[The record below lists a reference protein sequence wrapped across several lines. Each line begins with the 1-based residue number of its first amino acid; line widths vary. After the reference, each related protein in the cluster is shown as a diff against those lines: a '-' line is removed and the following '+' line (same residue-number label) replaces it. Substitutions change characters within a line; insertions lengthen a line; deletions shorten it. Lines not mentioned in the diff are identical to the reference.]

1 MVSLMKGRVAFGSNE
16 IGYEVKF
23 SKRKSLGIKVYPT
36 GDVEVLAPIDTSSE
50 AIEQRV
56 LRRAQW
62 IVRQQNYFK
71 ELGERSPEKRFI
83 SGESHYYLGRQFLLR
98 VEEGKPNSVRYK
110 GRYFEV
116 ICTPTS
122 KAKKLMKAW
131 YKSHA
136 KIKFAEFAEPIIARF
151 EKYGV
156 APSSLYIQEM
166 ENRWGSCTSKGKII
180 LNTQLIKAPRPCIEY
195 VITHEL
201 CHLLHPDH
209 TKAFWD
215 LLQKEMPDWERWKDK
230 LERFML

>member
-1 MVSLMKGRVAFGSNE
+1 MKGRVAFGSNE

-83 SGESHYYLGRQFLLR
+83 SGESHYYLGRQFLLH

-166 ENRWGSCTSKGKII
+166 ENRWGSCTPKGKII
-180 LNTQLIKAPRPCIEY
+180 LNTQLIRAPRPCIEY

-209 TKAFWD
+209 TKAFWE
-215 LLQKEMPDWERWKDK
+215 LLQKEMPDWERWKNK

>member
-1 MVSLMKGRVAFGSNE
+1 MKGRVAFGSNE

-23 SKRKSLGIKVYPT
+23 SKRKTLGIKVHPT
-36 GDVEVLAPIDTSSE
+36 GDVEVLAPIDASGE

-71 ELGERSPEKRFI
+71 ELGERSPDKRFI

-116 ICTPTS
+116 ICTPKS
-122 KAKKLMKAW
+122 KAKELMKEW
-131 YKSHA
+131 YRIHA
-136 KIKFAEFAEPIIARF
+136 KCKFAEYAEPIIARF

-156 APSSLYIQEM
+156 TPTSLYIQEM
-166 ENRWGSCTSKGKII
+166 ENRWGSCTPKGKII
-180 LNTQLIKAPRPCIEY
+180 LNTRLIMAPRPCIEY

-215 LLQKEMPDWERWKDK
+215 LLQKEMPDWERWKNK

>member
-1 MVSLMKGRVAFGSNE
+1 MEGKILFGSHE
-16 IGYEVKF
+16 IVFSVKF
-23 SKRKSLGIKVYPT
+23 ANRKTLGIKVYPT
-36 GDVEVLAPIDTSSE
+36 GNVEVLAPIDT
-50 AIEQRV
+50 AIEEIKQRV
-56 LRRAQW
+56 SRRANW
-62 IVRQQNYFK
+62 IIKQQNYFK

-98 VEEGKPNSVRYK
+98 IEEGKPNSVRYK

-116 ICTPTS
+116 ICTPKS
-122 KAKKLMKAW
+122 KAKELMKEW

-136 KIKFAEFAEPIIARF
+136 KIKFAEYAEPIIARF
-151 EKYGV
+151 AKYGV
-156 APSSLYIQEM
+156 APLSLYIQEM
-166 ENRWGSCTSKGKII
+166 ENRWGSCTPKGKII

>member
-1 MVSLMKGRVAFGSNE
+1 MKGRVAFGSNE

-23 SKRKSLGIKVYPT
+23 SKRKTLGIKVHPT

-116 ICTPTS
+116 ICTPKS
-122 KAKKLMKAW
+122 KAKELMKEW
-131 YKSHA
+131 YRIHA
-136 KIKFAEFAEPIIARF
+136 KCNFVEYAEPIIARF

-156 APSSLYIQEM
+156 TPTSLYIQEM
-166 ENRWGSCTSKGKII
+166 ENRWGSCTPKGKII
-180 LNTQLIKAPRPCIEY
+180 LNTRLIMAPRPCIEY

-209 TKAFWD
+209 TKAFWE
-215 LLQKEMPDWERWKDK
+215 LLQKEMPDWERWKNK

>member
-1 MVSLMKGRVAFGSNE
+1 MESKVILGSHE
-16 IGYEVKF
+16 IVFSVKF
-23 SKRKSLGIKVYPT
+23 SNRKTLGIKVYPA
-36 GDVEVLAPIDTSSE
+36 GNVEVLAPVDTTIE

-56 LRRAQW
+56 LKRIQW
-62 IVRQQNYFK
+62 ILRQQAYFK
-71 ELGERSPEKRFI
+71 QLGEHSPEKRYI

-116 ICTPTS
+116 ICTPKS
-122 KAKKLMKAW
+122 KAKELMKEW
-131 YKSHA
+131 YRIHA
-136 KIKFAEFAEPIIARF
+136 KDKFAEYAEPIIARF
-151 EKYGV
+151 AKYGV
-156 APSSLYIQEM
+156 APTSLHIQEM
-166 ENRWGSCTSKGKII
+166 ENRWGSCTPKGKII

-209 TKAFWD
+209 TKAFWE
-215 LLQKEMPDWERWKDK
+215 LLQKEMPDWERWKNK

>member
-23 SKRKSLGIKVYPT
+23 SKRKTLGIKVYPI

-83 SGESHYYLGRQFLLR
+83 SGESHYYLGRQFLLH

-166 ENRWGSCTSKGKII
+166 DNRWGSCTPKGKII
-180 LNTQLIKAPRPCIEY
+180 LNTQLIRAPRPCIEY

-209 TKAFWD
+209 TKAFWE
-215 LLQKEMPDWERWKDK
+215 LLQKEMPDWERWKNK

>member
-1 MVSLMKGRVAFGSNE
+1 MKGRVAFGSNV

-71 ELGERSPEKRFI
+71 ELGERSPEKRFL

-110 GRYFEV
+110 GRYFEI
-116 ICTPTS
+116 ICTPAC
-122 KAKKLMKAW
+122 KAKELMKEW

-166 ENRWGSCTSKGKII
+166 DNRWGSCTPKGKII
-180 LNTQLIKAPRPCIEY
+180 LNTQLIRAPRPCIEY

-209 TKAFWD
+209 TKAFWE
-215 LLQKEMPDWERWKDK
+215 LLQKEMPDWERWKNK

>member
-1 MVSLMKGRVAFGSNE
+1 MKGRVAFGSNE

-122 KAKKLMKAW
+122 KAKKLMNAW

-166 ENRWGSCTSKGKII
+166 ENRWGSCTPKGKII
-180 LNTQLIKAPRPCIEY
+180 LNTQLIRAPRPCIEY

-209 TKAFWD
+209 TKAFWE
-215 LLQKEMPDWERWKDK
+215 LLQKEMSDWERWKNK

>member
-1 MVSLMKGRVAFGSNE
+1 MKGRVAFGSNE

-110 GRYFEV
+110 GRYFEI
-116 ICTPTS
+116 ICTPAC
-122 KAKKLMKAW
+122 KAKELMKEW

-166 ENRWGSCTSKGKII
+166 DNRWGSCTPKGKII
-180 LNTQLIKAPRPCIEY
+180 LNTQLIRAPRPCIEY

-209 TKAFWD
+209 TKAFWE

>member
-1 MVSLMKGRVAFGSNE
+1 MNGKVEYGSYKIKYN
-16 IGYEVKF
+16 IKF
-23 SKRKSLGIKVYPT
+23 SNRKTLGIKVYPS
-36 GDVEVLAPIDTSSE
+36 GDVEVLAPIDTTME
-50 AIEQRV
+50 LIEQRI

-71 ELGERSPEKRFI
+71 QFGEQSPEKQFI
-83 SGESHYYLGRQFLLR
+83 SGESHYYLGRQFLLC

-110 GRYFEV
+110 GQYFEV
-116 ICTPTS
+116 ICTPKN
-122 KAKKLMKAW
+122 KAKELMKEW

-136 KIKFAEFAEPIIARF
+136 KDKFEEFAEPIIARF

-156 APSSLYIQEM
+156 TPSSLYIQEM
-166 ENRWGSCTSKGKII
+166 ENRWGSCTPKGKII

-201 CHLLHPDH
+201 CHLVHPDH
-209 TKAFWD
+209 TKAFWE
-215 LLQKEMPDWERWKDK
+215 LLQKEMPDWERWKNK

>member
-1 MVSLMKGRVAFGSNE
+1 MKGRVAFGSNE

-71 ELGERSPEKRFI
+71 ELGKRSPEKRFI

-151 EKYGV
+151 AKYGV
-156 APSSLYIQEM
+156 APLSLYIQEM
-166 ENRWGSCTSKGKII
+166 ENRWGSCTPKGKII

-195 VITHEL
+195 VIMHEL

>member
-1 MVSLMKGRVAFGSNE
+1 MKGRVAFSSNE

-23 SKRKSLGIKVYPT
+23 SRRKSLGIKVYPT

-166 ENRWGSCTSKGKII
+166 ENRWGSCTPKGKII
-180 LNTQLIKAPRPCIEY
+180 LNTQLIRAPRPCIEY

-209 TKAFWD
+209 TKAFWE
-215 LLQKEMPDWERWKDK
+215 LLQKEMPDWERWKNK

>member
-1 MVSLMKGRVAFGSNE
+1 MKGRVAFGSNE

-23 SKRKSLGIKVYPT
+23 SKRKTLGIKVYPI

-83 SGESHYYLGRQFLLR
+83 SGESHYYLGRQFLLH

-166 ENRWGSCTSKGKII
+166 ENRWGSCTPKGKII
-180 LNTQLIKAPRPCIEY
+180 LNTQLIRAPRPCIEY

-209 TKAFWD
+209 TKAFWE
-215 LLQKEMPDWERWKDK
+215 LLQKEMPDWERWKNK

>member
-1 MVSLMKGRVAFGSNE
+1 MEGKIIFGSNE
-16 IGYEVKF
+16 IVFRVKF
-23 SKRKSLGIKVYPT
+23 ANRKTLGIKVYPS
-36 GDVEVLAPIDTSSE
+36 GNVEVLAPIDTTIA

-56 LRRAQW
+56 YRRVQG
-62 IVRQQNYFK
+62 ILRQQNYFK
-71 ELGERSPEKRFI
+71 ELGERSPDKRFI

-98 VEEGKPNSVRYK
+98 VEESKPNSVRHK

-116 ICTPTS
+116 ICTPKS
-122 KAKKLMKAW
+122 KAKELMKEW
-131 YKSHA
+131 YRIHA
-136 KIKFAEFAEPIIARF
+136 KCKFAEYAEPIIARF

-156 APSSLYIQEM
+156 TPTSLHIQEM
-166 ENRWGSCTSKGKII
+166 ENRWGSCTPKGKII
-180 LNTQLIKAPRPCIEY
+180 LNTRLIMAPQPCIEY

-215 LLQKEMPDWERWKDK
+215 LLQKEMPDWERWKNK

>member
-1 MVSLMKGRVAFGSNE
+1 MKGRVAFGSNE

>member
-1 MVSLMKGRVAFGSNE
+1 MEGKIIFGSHE
-16 IGYEVKF
+16 IVFRVKF
-23 SKRKSLGIKVYPT
+23 TNRKTLGIKVYPS
-36 GDVEVLAPIDTSSE
+36 GNVEVLAPIDTTIA

-56 LRRAQW
+56 YRRAQW
-62 IVRQQNYFK
+62 ILRQQNYFK
-71 ELGERSPEKRFI
+71 ELGERSPDKRFI

-116 ICTPTS
+116 ICTPKS
-122 KAKKLMKAW
+122 KAKELMKEW
-131 YKSHA
+131 YRIQA
-136 KIKFAEFAEPIIARF
+136 KDKFAEYAEPIIAHF

-156 APSSLYIQEM
+156 TPTSLHIQEM

-215 LLQKEMPDWERWKDK
+215 LLQKEMPDWERWKNK

>member
-1 MVSLMKGRVAFGSNE
+1 MEGKIIFGSHE
-16 IGYEVKF
+16 IVFRVKF
-23 SKRKSLGIKVYPT
+23 ANRKTLGIKVYPA
-36 GDVEVLAPIDTSSE
+36 GNVEVLAPIDTTIA

-56 LRRAQW
+56 YRRAQW
-62 IVRQQNYFK
+62 ILRQQNYFK
-71 ELGERSPEKRFI
+71 ELGERSPDKRFI

-116 ICTPTS
+116 ICTSKS
-122 KAKKLMKAW
+122 KAKELMKEW
-131 YKSHA
+131 YRIHA
-136 KIKFAEFAEPIIARF
+136 KCKFAEYAEPIIARF

-156 APSSLYIQEM
+156 TPTSLYIQEM
-166 ENRWGSCTSKGKII
+166 ENRWGSCTTKGKII
-180 LNTQLIKAPRPCIEY
+180 LNTRLIMAPRPCIEY

-209 TKAFWD
+209 TKAFWG
-215 LLQKEMPDWERWKDK
+215 LLQKEMPDWERWKNK

>member
-1 MVSLMKGRVAFGSNE
+1 MKGRVAFGSNE

-122 KAKKLMKAW
+122 IAKKLMKAW

-166 ENRWGSCTSKGKII
+166 ENRWGSCTPKGKII
-180 LNTQLIKAPRPCIEY
+180 LNTQLIRAPRPCIEY

-209 TKAFWD
+209 TKAFWE
-215 LLQKEMPDWERWKDK
+215 LLQKEMPDWERWKNK

>member
-1 MVSLMKGRVAFGSNE
+1 MKGRVAFGSNE

-110 GRYFEV
+110 GRYFEI
-116 ICTPTS
+116 ICTPAC
-122 KAKKLMKAW
+122 KAKELMKEW

-166 ENRWGSCTSKGKII
+166 DNRWGSCTSKGKII
-180 LNTQLIKAPRPCIEY
+180 LNTQLIRAPRPCIEY

-209 TKAFWD
+209 TKAFWE
-215 LLQKEMPDWERWKDK
+215 LLQKEMPDWERWKNK

>member
-1 MVSLMKGRVAFGSNE
+1 MKGRVAFGSNE

-23 SKRKSLGIKVYPT
+23 SKRKTLGIKVYPI

-122 KAKKLMKAW
+122 KAKELMKAW
-131 YKSHA
+131 YREHA
-136 KIKFAEFAEPIIARF
+136 KEKFAEFAEPIIARF

-166 ENRWGSCTSKGKII
+166 DNRWGSCTPKGKII
-180 LNTQLIKAPRPCIEY
+180 LNTQLIRAPRPCIEY

-209 TKAFWD
+209 TKAFWE
-215 LLQKEMPDWERWKDK
+215 LLQKEMPDWERWKNK

>member
-1 MVSLMKGRVAFGSNE
+1 MKGRVAFGSNE

-83 SGESHYYLGRQFLLR
+83 SGESHYYLGCQFLLR

-122 KAKKLMKAW
+122 KAKKLMKSW

-166 ENRWGSCTSKGKII
+166 ENRWGSCTPKGKII
-180 LNTQLIKAPRPCIEY
+180 LNTQLIRAPRPCIEY

-209 TKAFWD
+209 TKAFWE